1 MMETLEEPLRGLRC
15 RPSEPCREGLA
26 CFYYR
31 EVGLR
36 NEEARR
42 VIPALPS
49 VSILGED
56 NDMMVMVVT
65 DMMMKKSGREDGHWE
80 DEE

>member
-1 MMETLEEPLRGLRC
+1 MMETLEVPLRGLRC

-31 EVGLR
+31 EVVLR

-42 VIPALPS
+42 VIPPLPS

-56 NDMMVMVVT
+56 NGMMVT
-65 DMMMKKSGREDGHWE
+65 DIMMKKSGREDGHWE